1 MAVKIGSARIDEN
14 GHAKGGKAGDQ
25 TGKEVSTQ
33 NWYLHSKGW
42 RVLRCLD
49 PQRAKLIADDMQYGC
64 DNKHIGYDQNQRL
77 TLYNVAKT
85 VGFNCSRVTQNCETD
100 CSALVRVCCAY
111 AGINVSNFRTS
122 NEANILLK
130 SGYFEEMKGTKYQ
143 NSPDYLRRGD
153 ILVTKTQGHTVV
165 VLSNGKYANNPIT
178 CNHVIVTGGSV
189 NFREE
194 PKLTCKIIGIA
205 HEGDVYEYAH
215 EFIDSK
221 WYKIKFG
228 YEYGYI
234 SSKYSNLSP

>member
-42 RVLRCLD
+42 RVLRPID
-49 PQRAKLIADDMQYGC
+49 PNRAKLIADDMQYAC
-64 DNKHIGYDQNQRL
+64 DNKHIGYDQGQRL
-77 TLYNVAKT
+77 TLYNEAKT
-85 VGFNCSRVTQNCETD
+85 VGFNCSKVTKNCETD

-111 AGINVSNFRTS
+111 AGIMVSNFRTT

-178 CNHVIVTGGSV
+178 CNHVIITGGSV
-189 NFREE
+189 NIRKE

-215 EFIDSK
+215 EIVDGK
-221 WYKIKFG
+221 WYKIK
-228 YEYGYI
+228 YKTSYGYV
-234 SSKYSNLSP
+234 SNKYSNLSP